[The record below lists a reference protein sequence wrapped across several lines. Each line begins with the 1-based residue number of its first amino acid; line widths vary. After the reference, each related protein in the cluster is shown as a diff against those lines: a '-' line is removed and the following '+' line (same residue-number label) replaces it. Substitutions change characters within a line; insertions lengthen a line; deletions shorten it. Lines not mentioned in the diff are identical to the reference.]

1 MRDMDN
7 TTRNYEMVFIAA
19 PQLDEQGLTTLTER
33 ITGWI
38 TSAGGAMAKTNV
50 WGRQRLAYAI
60 NKQSEGIYVQLDFQ
74 LAPSATRDFE
84 RNLHIDENVLR
95 HLLVRLDED

>member
-1 MRDMDN
+1 MDEP
-7 TTRNYEMVFIAA
+7 TRNYEMVFIAA

-38 TSAGGAMAKTNV
+38 TSAGGAMANTNI
-50 WGRQRLAYAI
+50 WGRQRLTFAI
-60 NKQSEGIYVQLDFQ
+60 KKQTEGIYVQLDFQ
-74 LAPSATRDFE
+74 LAPSATRELE
-84 RNLHIDENVLR
+84 RNLRIDENVLR